1 MTPIELVR
9 EQAEDDGLWFEAATA
24 PEAYLQQEL
33 RRLHAVIESATTVP
47 EIAKEPYPVHITG
60 AAPMPI
66 GETRTFMAKATTANF
81 TGCAGVMAAPPIDTR
96 AKALE
101 EADKRFIR
109 QLPDGLVMASADLL
123 KEIRYRME
131 HKEDCGPQRLPDGD
145 CYCGHISLAKAI
157 DAAITGKDTP

>member
-1 MTPIELVR
+1 MNAHAL
-9 EQAEDDGLWFEAATA
+9 ATA
-24 PEAYLQQEL
+24 
-33 RRLHAVIESATTVP
+33 RAVWAAAIERAGDMVLVP
-47 EIAKEPYPVHITG
+47 KEPTHAMLIEAENIDWADSDVRGNLHNMWNVMLA
-60 AAPMPI
+60 AAPV
-66 GETRTFMAKATTANF
+66 AD
-81 TGCAGVMAAPPIDTR
+81 APPADTR

-157 DAAITGKDTP
+157 DAAITGKP